1 MQLIRGPIHNTSVSV
16 LVDKKVKGVH
26 LIPQNKEIN
35 FEQKEGYVNFNIDR
49 FECHQMIFIDTI

>member
-26 LIPQNKEIN
+26 LIPQNKEN
-35 FEQKEGYVNFNIDR
+35 DFEQKEGSLK
-49 FECHQMIFIDTI
+49 